1 MWGRGCLGVGR
12 GGACVLLTACNIS
25 VYNPWNAVY
34 WVVSCF
40 PSYLSSSIV
49 LLFAFPLSPCY
60 DEEATQVSAK
70 DRYVAFSVCLF
81 DGFKNKQYRFVLL
94 ALPVAQCLQF
104 MLEVEDDPDWLTVD
118 VINEDEDLEG

>member
-1 MWGRGCLGVGR
+1 M
-12 GGACVLLTACNIS
+12 
-25 VYNPWNAVY
+25 
-34 WVVSCF
+34 SCF

-70 DRYVAFSVCLF
+70 DRYVAFTVCFF

-94 ALPVAQCLQF
+94 ALPVAQCIQF